1 MTVPA
6 SIHPAPPA
14 DIAPAPAAGSAPT
27 TAADVGAM
35 SAILQAAYGGPEVLR
50 LGLAPRPTPGPGEV
64 RVRVAAAAIDRGT
77 WHLMTGRPYAM
88 RVMGF
93 GFWRPKARIA
103 GLDLAGTIDAI
114 GPGVTAFA
122 VGDVVCGIGRG
133 SFAEWS
139 IARVEKLARVPEGLD
154 FTSAAALPV
163 SGITAIEVVDAARIE
178 PGQRVLVLGA
188 SGGVGT
194 YLVQLAKAAG
204 AHVTG
209 VASRAKLDLVRALGA
224 DAALDYATEDPLVG
238 AGRGDARWDVIL
250 DVGGNRPI
258 AALRAALT
266 PTGCLV
272 FVGNEQGGDVG
283 GGLGRPLAAMVL
295 APFVRQRFVMAM
307 SRERSAD
314 LARLVALVEAGRVR
328 PVVDRVVALA
338 EVPDALRA
346 LEAGEVRGKLAVR
359 VR

>member
-6 SIHPAPPA
+6 SIHPAPH
-14 DIAPAPAAGSAPT
+14 AAASPPIV
-27 TAADVGAM
+27 AAEVGEM
-35 SAILQAAYGGPEVLR
+35 TAILQAAYGGPEVLR
-50 LGLAPRPTPGPGEV
+50 LGRAPRPTPGPGEV

-88 RVMGF
+88 RLMGF
-93 GFWRPKARIA
+93 GFSRPKAGIA

-114 GPGVTAFA
+114 GPGVTTFA
-122 VGDVVCGIGRG
+122 VGDVVCGIGQG
-133 SFAEWS
+133 TFAEWS
-139 IARVEKLARVPEGLD
+139 LARVEKLARAPEGLD
-154 FTSAAALPV
+154 FTAAAALPV

-178 PGQRVLVLGA
+178 RGARVLVLGA

-209 VASRAKLDLVRALGA
+209 VASKRKLDLVRALGA
-224 DAALDYATEDPLVG
+224 DVALDYATEDPI
-238 AGRGDARWDVIL
+238 ADDHRGDARWDVIL
-250 DVGGNRPI
+250 DVGGNRPLG
-258 AALRAALT
+258 ALRAALT

-272 FVGNEQGGDVG
+272 FIGNEHGGDVG
-283 GGLGRPLAAMVL
+283 GGLGRPLVAMLL
-295 APFVRQRFVMAM
+295 APFVEQRFVMAM
-307 SRERSAD
+307 SRERGAD
-314 LARLVALVEAGRVR
+314 LARLVALVEAGKVR
-328 PVVDRVVALA
+328 PVVDRVVTLA